1 MGADWELVTSTY
13 DIIVILLENEPGEIS
28 VISLPSSNS

>member
-13 DIIVILLENEPGEIS
+13 DIIVILLENGPGEIF
-28 VISLPSSNS
+28 VISLASTNS